1 MFPRRTSCNLQ
12 RRCLVRAGESCGQR
26 QATREG
32 EGMAPV
38 KVKYIVSFT
47 SEDPKHPVENLLR
60 EEGPRPW
67 LCCPRDRSR
76 PLKAELQL
84 ERACRI
90 SYIDVGNCGS
100 AFLQIDVGR
109 SSWPRDQPYRTLL
122 PATALMAPADAKL
135 DRNRSGV
142 RMFKEGD
149 FLASAR
155 AEKWDRVRLTCSQPF
170 NRHTQF
176 GLAFIC
182 VRTPLDPEDST
193 AEPAAASQVRACERP
208 LGEGD
213 TAAVFPGSQGLEC
226 LNWAL

>member
-1 MFPRRTSCNLQ
+1 
-12 RRCLVRAGESCGQR
+12 
-26 QATREG
+26 
-32 EGMAPV
+32 MAPV

-193 AEPAAASQVRACERP
+193 AEPAAASQVRACESSPWLSNAAICRTYFPETAPASGTRP
-208 LGEGD
+208 RLRAPALSPWTGGWIMSSGAEY
-213 TAAVFPGSQGLEC
+213 VCPSLC
-226 LNWAL
+226 LQEQ